1 MLDSYKAAD
10 DSPDSIQKILQV
22 EKEKFEADQKAA
34 VTPPVPIARKSIIK
48 GSKSDQIGSKN
59 GSKSDQNGSKL
70 NQNESK
76 NSSKSGQNGSK
87 SSQNESQNGSSNE
100 SKKSSAKRH
109 WAFIKHL
116 AKFTCIFRKMSD
128 AESRSLI
135 CAEIEKLNRVVK
147 EFDEGR
153 GLSVFTFFP
162 LF

>member
-22 EKEKFEADQKAA
+22 EKEKFEAEQKAA
-34 VTPPVPIARKSIIK
+34 VPIAPPVPIARKSIIK
-48 GSKSDQIGSKN
+48 ASKTDQTGSKN
-59 GSKSDQNGSKL
+59 GSKMDQNGSK
-70 NQNESK
+70 NR
-76 NSSKSGQNGSK
+76 SKSGENGSK

-135 CAEIEKLNRVVK
+135 CAEIEKLNRVVQ